1 MGEMIYIIS
10 FIVFLT
16 GMRSILLLIYRKQ
29 RANKVKKLINFSK
42 VDSNKKNI
50 LTYGTNLIETQLD
63 KTFKKNSKLVSIS
76 SELDKNVKVKAF
88 LFVVIASPVL
98 IANYMGWM
106 KLDNQV
112 LMIALLAILGV
123 IVIVPSR
130 VQTAISQRRFRR
142 ISNDIPYCIDLLAVC
157 IQSGMT
163 VEASLAYISHKMEV
177 INKDLSSLLIRTVL
191 RADVS
196 GINAAL
202 EQLSGEVVN
211 EEVRM
216 MCSALLQSTKFGSSI
231 YAVLIDLS
239 KEIRQMQL
247 LAMEE
252 KVAALSAKMTFPM
265 IAFILFPLI
274 AIVAGP
280 GLIKMTSTW

>member
-1 MGEMIYIIS
+1 MIYIIS

-88 LFVVIASPVL
+88 LFFVIASPVL

-106 KLDNQV
+106 KLDNQM

>member
-1 MGEMIYIIS
+1 MIYIIS

-106 KLDNQV
+106 KLDNQM
-112 LMIALLAILGV
+112 LMIVLLAILGV

>member
-1 MGEMIYIIS
+1 MIYIIS

-88 LFVVIASPVL
+88 LFVLIASPVL

-106 KLDNQV
+106 KLDNQM

>member
-1 MGEMIYIIS
+1 MIYIIS

-106 KLDNQV
+106 KLDNQM

-247 LAMEE
+247 LVMEE

>member
-1 MGEMIYIIS
+1 MIYIIS

-88 LFVVIASPVL
+88 LFVAIASPVL

-106 KLDNQV
+106 KLDNQM

>member
-1 MGEMIYIIS
+1 MIYIIS

-63 KTFKKNSKLVSIS
+63 ETFKKNSKLVSIS

>member
-1 MGEMIYIIS
+1 MIYIIS

-106 KLDNQV
+106 KLDNQM

-163 VEASLAYISHKMEV
+163 VEASLAYISHEMEV

>member
-1 MGEMIYIIS
+1 MIYIIS

-163 VEASLAYISHKMEV
+163 VEASL
-177 INKDLSSLLIRTVL
+177 LIRTVL

>member
-1 MGEMIYIIS
+1 MIYIIS

-274 AIVAGP
+274 TIVAGP

>member
-1 MGEMIYIIS
+1 MIYIIS

-88 LFVVIASPVL
+88 LFIVIASPVL

-106 KLDNQV
+106 KLDNQM

>member
-1 MGEMIYIIS
+1 MIYIIS

-29 RANKVKKLINFSK
+29 RANKIKKLINFSK

-106 KLDNQV
+106 KLDNQM

>member
-1 MGEMIYIIS
+1 MIYIIS

-88 LFVVIASPVL
+88 LFVVIDSPVL

>member
-1 MGEMIYIIS
+1 MIYIIS

-88 LFVVIASPVL
+88 LFVVIDSPVL

-106 KLDNQV
+106 KLDNQM
-112 LMIALLAILGV
+112 LMIVLLAILGV

>member
-1 MGEMIYIIS
+1 
-10 FIVFLT
+10 
-16 GMRSILLLIYRKQ
+16 
-29 RANKVKKLINFSK
+29 
-42 VDSNKKNI
+42 
-50 LTYGTNLIETQLD
+50 NLIETQLD

-98 IANYMGWM
+98 IANYIGWM
-106 KLDNQV
+106 KLDNQM
-112 LMIALLAILGV
+112 LMIALLVILGV

>member
-1 MGEMIYIIS
+1 MIYIIS

-106 KLDNQV
+106 KLDNQM
-112 LMIALLAILGV
+112 LMIVLLAILGV

-252 KVAALSAKMTFPM
+252 KVAALSTKMTFPM

>member
-1 MGEMIYIIS
+1 MIYIIS

-106 KLDNQV
+106 KLDNQM

-274 AIVAGP
+274 AIVVGP

>member
-1 MGEMIYIIS
+1 MIYIIS

-106 KLDNQV
+106 KLDNQM

-202 EQLSGEVVN
+202 EQLSSEVVN

>member
-106 KLDNQV
+106 KLDNQM

>member
-1 MGEMIYIIS
+1 MIYIIS

-76 SELDKNVKVKAF
+76 SELDNKVKAF

-106 KLDNQV
+106 KLDNQM
-112 LMIALLAILGV
+112 LMIVLLAILGV

-252 KVAALSAKMTFPM
+252 KVAALSTKMTFPM

-280 GLIKMTSTW
+280 VLIKMTSTW

>member
-1 MGEMIYIIS
+1 MIYIIS

-29 RANKVKKLINFSK
+29 RANKVKRLINFSK

>member
-1 MGEMIYIIS
+1 MIYIIS

-76 SELDKNVKVKAF
+76 SELDKNVKVTAF

-106 KLDNQV
+106 KLDNQM

>member
-1 MGEMIYIIS
+1 MIYIIS

-265 IAFILFPLI
+265 IAFIFFPLI

>member
-1 MGEMIYIIS
+1 MIYIIS

-76 SELDKNVKVKAF
+76 SELDNNVKVKAF

>member
-1 MGEMIYIIS
+1 MIYIIS

-106 KLDNQV
+106 KLDNQM

-130 VQTAISQRRFRR
+130 VQTAISKRRFRR

>member
-1 MGEMIYIIS
+1 MIYIIS

-88 LFVVIASPVL
+88 LFFVIASPVL

>member
-1 MGEMIYIIS
+1 MIYIIS

-106 KLDNQV
+106 KLDNQM

-247 LAMEE
+247 FAMEE

>member
-1 MGEMIYIIS
+1 MIYIIS

-163 VEASLAYISHKMEV
+163 VEASLAYISHKMKV